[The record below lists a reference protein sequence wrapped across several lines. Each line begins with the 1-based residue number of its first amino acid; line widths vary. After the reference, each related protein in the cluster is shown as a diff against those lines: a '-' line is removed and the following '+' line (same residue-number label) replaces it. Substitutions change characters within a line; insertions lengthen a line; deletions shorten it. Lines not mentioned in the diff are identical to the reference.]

1 MLSYILITPARN
13 EEAFI
18 ELTIKSVVKQTI
30 RPLRWTIVSDGSID
44 GTDAIVGR
52 YTKEHDWIELL
63 RVPPHES
70 RDFAG
75 KVGAFNVG
83 YSYLE
88 GLRYDLIGSLDA
100 DLSFDEDYFA
110 FLLSQFER
118 DPNLGLAGT
127 PFSEGGVAYDYRF
140 SSRAH
145 VSGACQIFRRE
156 CFEAIGG
163 YVPLPGGGIDVI
175 AVLSARVKGWRTC
188 TFPEKQCVHHR
199 PMNSANDSRKFI
211 VYFKLGRRAFRLG
224 YHPLWQVFRCTYQ
237 LTRTP
242 YIMAGAAL
250 FCGYFWSMVV
260 CEKRPV
266 PMELILFQRRDQ
278 MRRLREFIF
287 CRVLRLVKVESDGC
301 CPHAAR
307 KKPQFPTRPTA

>member
-18 ELTIKSVVKQTI
+18 ELTIRSVVRQTI
-30 RPLRWTIVSDGSID
+30 RPLRWTIVSDGS
-44 GTDAIVGR
+44 TDRTEVIVDR
-52 YTKEHDWIELL
+52 YKREHDWVDLVRI
-63 RVPPHES
+63 PPRES

-83 YSYLE
+83 YSHIK
-88 GLRYDLIGSLDA
+88 GLSYDLVGSLDA
-100 DLSFDEDYFA
+100 DLSFDEEYFA

-118 DPNLGLAGT
+118 DPRLGLAGT
-127 PFSEGGVAYDYRF
+127 PFSESGVTYDYRF
-140 SSRAH
+140 SSRDH

-175 AVLSARVKGWRTC
+175 AVLSARVKGWRTR

-199 PMNSANDSRKFI
+199 PMNSADDSRKFV
-211 VYFKLGRRAFRLG
+211 VYFKLGRRAYRLG

-237 LTRTP
+237 LARKP
-242 YIMAGAAL
+242 YITAGAAL
-250 FCGYFWSMVV
+250 FCGYFWSMIVR
-260 CEKRPV
+260 EKRPV
-266 PMELILFQRRDQ
+266 SMELIVFQRRDQ

-287 CRVLRLVKVESDGC
+287 CRVLRRSKAEVDDC
-301 CPHAAR
+301 CSGAAPR
-307 KKPQFPTRPTA
+307 QPQKNPNPIT